1 MLSNIEHQS
10 VCEVRDLG
18 LVDYDA
24 AHGIQKECVARVLA
38 GGAQVLLLCEHPAV
52 ISLGRLA
59 QEVNILNLEAISRQ
73 GIRVVP
79 IDRGGDVTLH
89 APGQLVVYPILNL
102 APCLPAG
109 RQGNRDLRLYMHKL
123 EQVTIALLKSFGI
136 VASRISE
143 KTGVFVRADNP
154 SIRRATSTAGLTQDS
169 AQESKCGTW
178 LKIASLGIGVRKW
191 VTFHGLGINVNTD
204 LKLFDLIKPCGLD
217 VRMTSIARIKGNPV
231 DMSRVKQQLV
241 ECFKKEFGYEFRY
254 AT

>member
-1 MLSNIEHQS
+1 MNDEIRATSDVIMLSNIQTNI
-10 VCEVRDLG
+10 CEVRDLG
-18 LVDYDA
+18 LIDYA
-24 AHGIQKECVARVLA
+24 AAYGIQKESVARVLA

-52 ISLGRLA
+52 ITLGRLA
-59 QEVNILNLEAISRQ
+59 QEVNILNLETISRR

-109 RQGNRDLRLYMHKL
+109 RQSNRDLRLYMHKL
-123 EQVTIALLKSFGI
+123 EQVAIALLKSFGI
-136 VASRISE
+136 VASRISG
-143 KTGVFVRADNP
+143 KTGVFVGPD
-154 SIRRATSTAGLTQDS
+154 
-169 AQESKCGTW
+169 
-178 LKIASLGIGVRKW
+178 KIASLGIGVRKW

-231 DMSRVKQQLV
+231 DMSGVKQQLV
-241 ECFKKEFGYEFRY
+241 ECFKKEFGYEFRC
-254 AT
+254 TP

>member
-1 MLSNIEHQS
+1 MTTNTQNI
-10 VCEVRDLG
+10 CEVRDLG
-18 LVDYDA
+18 LIDYDA
-24 AHGIQKECVARVLA
+24 AYLIQKESVARVLA

-52 ISLGRLA
+52 ITLGRLA
-59 QEVNILNLEAISRQ
+59 QEANILDLEAIGRQ

-89 APGQLVVYPILNL
+89 TPGQLVIYPILNL

-109 RQGNRDLRLYMHKL
+109 KQGNRDLRLYMHKL

-136 VASRISE
+136 VASRIFG
-143 KTGVFVRADNP
+143 KTGVFVGPD
-154 SIRRATSTAGLTQDS
+154 
-169 AQESKCGTW
+169 
-178 LKIASLGIGVRKW
+178 KIASLGIGVRKW
-191 VTFHGLGINVNTD
+191 VTYHGLGINVNTD

-231 DMSRVKQQLV
+231 DMGKVKQQLV

-254 AT
+254 TT